1 MNQRT
6 IPPNP
11 EFELNRRRLLLRH
24 QAEHRHGVVFI
35 MFGIMYF
42 LLASVY
48 LMPLLFLH
56 GRWIAGEVIGISG
69 AAISMYLVFSGL
81 TTLNSS
87 RRSVTS
93 RDVHQQR
100 RESRVILYQLA
111 QGELP
116 PYYTPKGRAKTM
128 LIRCIMTISGLLVL
142 LFFLIG
148 IPELSWVWILL
159 GGVLILV
166 ELMLVLDALFLRAK
180 EARELPAQSAQEL
193 SLLLAFGEL
202 TSGELLDEQSF
213 GER

>member
-1 MNQRT
+1 MSQQT

-11 EFELNRRRLLLRH
+11 EFELNRRYLLLRR
-24 QAEHRHGVVFI
+24 QAEHRHGVVLI
-35 MFGIMYF
+35 MFGIVYF
-42 LLASVY
+42 LLAPVY

-69 AAISMYLVFSGL
+69 TVISMYLVFSGL
-81 TTLNSS
+81 TTFNSS

-93 RDVHQQR
+93 RDIHQQR

-111 QGELP
+111 HGELP
-116 PYYTPKGRAKTM
+116 PYYTPKGRAKT
-128 LIRCIMTISGLLVL
+128 LFIGCIMTISGLLTL
-142 LFFLIG
+142 LFFLID

-159 GGVLILV
+159 GGVVILV

-180 EARELPAQSAQEL
+180 EARELPTQSAQEL

-202 TSGELLDEQSF
+202 TAGELLDEQSL
-213 GER
+213 GEK